1 MYAPSDTHTHTHTH
15 THKHVLVHLDTYI
28 RTHIHTNTHTYI
40 RRSTFQQTTPASTK
54 FPLEHAVPTIEG
66 IKQNGHGSAPFQ
78 SFFQFWC
85 GSQSSS
91 KPIWHCT
98 YNDILQQHGNNAL
111 FYQQYPPAIQR
122 KYSRAKM
129 VLEIIHDQ
137 ACTPQHEHGTKVDK
151 MVCNTASNQWAVLS
165 KAAGQLDLEYQRS
178 SILTNNWEHF
188 VDSKRSIPRRA
199 KPNMIKTSHL
209 LPVPGSISG
218 YSACTTSSRLQQ
230 FGVSAQ
236 SDPCPEGNTTSQTQ
250 TNHRLGQ
257 PPPPPPGTG
266 GGGMHN
272 RMGACMQAGM
282 FMIGDPRSI
291 GDL

>member
-40 RRSTFQQTTPASTK
+40 HRSTFQQTTPASTK

-151 MVCNTASNQWAVLS
+151 MVCNTASNQWAGARLLGSWTWNINVHQFS
-165 KAAGQLDLEYQRS
+165 PTTG
-178 SILTNNWEHF
+178 SILW
-188 VDSKRSIPRRA
+188 IPNA
-199 KPNMIKTSHL
+199 LFLVVPNLT
-209 LPVPGSISG
+209 
-218 YSACTTSSRLQQ
+218 
-230 FGVSAQ
+230 
-236 SDPCPEGNTTSQTQ
+236 
-250 TNHRLGQ
+250 
-257 PPPPPPGTG
+257 
-266 GGGMHN
+266 
-272 RMGACMQAGM
+272 
-282 FMIGDPRSI
+282 
-291 GDL
+291 